1 MFLFGV
7 RKIICTTPFPDGQ
20 LLLSW
25 STLKA
30 NVCIFLYISLR
41 KYLFQRL
48 SKISCGGIG
57 GYIFFANMAVLAYH
71 VISTEAEKH
80 IFKHNWIFR
89 HSCIY
94 KQPTLTKLWNFHIFC
109 KYYIVILDTLV
120 SSFLDIL
127 FLLLAVILSELHEK
141 PRRKDWV
148 TGQSA

>member
-1 MFLFGV
+1 MGPFKKYVTCIMAFFNPLNFV
-7 RKIICTTPFPDGQ
+7 KFRQFYSTTSP
-20 LLLSW
+20 
-25 STLKA
+25 
-30 NVCIFLYISLR
+30 VSLTKLHR
-41 KYLFQRL
+41 ETIEWEGK
-48 SKISCGGIG
+48 
-57 GYIFFANMAVLAYH
+57 IFFANMAVLAYH